1 MNAEKKSY
9 QDLLE
14 QEISLFN
21 ALSDS
26 FLTAKNA
33 IVSLNLQEF
42 EHLVAA
48 QKILCGRIAANN
60 AEIRRDHPLAG
71 MQGGGEPSVLALQKT
86 WREARARL
94 QKLNFEHQVLLLRAR
109 HTVNAVLNGFRSFE
123 GNYAVEAM
131 QQGSH
136 SFRERA

>member
-33 IVSLNLQEF
+33 IVSVNVQEF
-42 EHLVAA
+42 EHSVAA
-48 QKILCGRIAANN
+48 QKILCGRIAANS
-60 AEIRRDHPLAG
+60 AEIRRACPLAA
-71 MQGGGEPSVLALQKT
+71 MQGGGDPSLLVLRKKWQ
-86 WREARARL
+86 EARVRL

-131 QQGSH
+131 QQGNH